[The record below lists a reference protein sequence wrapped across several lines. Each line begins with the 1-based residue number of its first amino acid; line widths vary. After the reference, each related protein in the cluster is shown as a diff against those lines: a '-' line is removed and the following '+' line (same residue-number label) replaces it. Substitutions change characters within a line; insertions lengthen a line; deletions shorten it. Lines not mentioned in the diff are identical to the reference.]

1 MSKNVSVD
9 NSIKNA
15 GLQKGVPAAIKTNK
29 KKPKC
34 LLLCTAYLLFIA
46 HADCFFL
53 SWWCCVPYAM
63 CEKAYLT
70 HPPLCL
76 FYLVRLF
83 LI

>member
-1 MSKNVSVD
+1 MSKNVSVG

-46 HADCFFL
+46 HADCFF
-53 SWWCCVPYAM
+53 CHGGVVYPMPCVKKP
-63 CEKAYLT
+63 
-70 HPPLCL
+70 
-76 FYLVRLF
+76 
-83 LI
+83 I